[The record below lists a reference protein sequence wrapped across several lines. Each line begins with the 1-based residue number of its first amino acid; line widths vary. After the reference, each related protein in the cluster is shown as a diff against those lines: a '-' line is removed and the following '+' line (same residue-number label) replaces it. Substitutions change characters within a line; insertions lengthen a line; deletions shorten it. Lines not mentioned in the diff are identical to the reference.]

1 MRQYAAQSG
10 ERLDIDVVGPRY
22 EDVTKIA
29 DSMYEV
35 CEENADYFQAVLVQW
50 QSFEESSRKFDTW
63 MDNMVQKSFAAARKM
78 PEDDIDAVLMKLMKY
93 RELDRKFTERQ
104 PSKDGLV
111 YEAEQVLT
119 ATGENAPNFF
129 FDSFRKKSEEIP
141 VQDFPIFSR
150 AFRCTS
156 DYEYAMLSVS

>member
-1 MRQYAAQSG
+1 MMRQYAAKSG

-50 QSFEESSRKFDTW
+50 QSFEESSRKFNTW

-119 ATGENAPNFF
+119 ATGENAPNSFF
-129 FDSFRKKSEEIP
+129 RFFPEKIGRDPRPRFS
-141 VQDFPIFSR
+141 DFFP
-150 AFRCTS
+150 
-156 DYEYAMLSVS
+156 SVPLYVRL